1 MTPPETAP
9 KLTKVYRLDSIPL
22 GKAVYTEEGY
32 LRDRPILT
40 STGIFEYRNPD
51 GTIRRELRLP
61 EEVFAPESLK
71 SYLGKPI
78 IITHD
83 AGLITKDN
91 VHDEGVGT
99 ILSEGIRDGN
109 DVRAEIIIHDTDE
122 MKKSG
127 LKELSLGYNLDL
139 DKTPGVFEGQPYD
152 AIQRNI
158 SINHLALVLE
168 ARAGDQARLNI
179 DSRDRKKKEGVTS
192 MKKTQTKTRTDG
204 VLSPE
209 DLNKAIAEFKARR
222 AQRIAAKDADP
233 NPAPAAPNDDPT
245 PKGDEDTVIA
255 PAGEAPAEGPE
266 AVVEAVKANRD
277 RRDAEGDPQDKEAAM
292 GIIAQQDGDI
302 DLLFDIIDTLLAKH
316 DFASATSDGCG
327 KGDSD
332 DKACDGEGEGA
343 SAAKPNAAPAEDP
356 KADSD
361 EDVIPNAT
369 PADVPSTVNA
379 DSVDAI
385 VRQRIQLGMIGQTL
399 NMDGLET
406 MPILA
411 AKKAVIQAVRPGI
424 RLDGKSEAYIDA
436 AFDCAVADAK
446 ASAHKGTSYQKQQ
459 MFNQDSAR
467 LKDDGQS
474 ATARRQAM
482 IARQQK
488 KEEK

>member
-1 MTPPETAP
+1 MTSPSATP

-71 SYLGKPI
+71 SYKGKPI

-91 VHDEGVGT
+91 VHQEGVGT
-99 ILSEGIRDGN
+99 ILSEGEQDGN
-109 DVRAEIIIHDTDE
+109 DVRADIIIHDTDE
-122 MKKSG
+122 MKRSG

-139 DKTPGVFEGQPYD
+139 DETPGVWEGKPYD
-152 AIQRNI
+152 AVQRNI

-179 DSRDRKKKEGVTS
+179 DGRDSKKKEGVTS
-192 MKKTQTKTRTDG
+192 MKKTQQKARADG

-222 AQRIAAKDADP
+222 AQRLAAKDAEA
-233 NPAPAAPNDDPT
+233 NPAPAAPAAPETHPT
-245 PKGDEDTVIA
+245 PKGDEETVIA
-255 PAGEAPAEGPE
+255 PAGETPAEGPE
-266 AVVEAVKANRD
+266 AAVEAVKANRD

-302 DLLFDIIDTLLAKH
+302 DLLFDIIDTLLAER
-316 DFASATSDGCG
+316 DFASAVSDGCG
-327 KGDSD
+327 KGDGD
-332 DKACDGEGEGA
+332 GETCDGDGDGTPA
-343 SAAKPNAAPAEDP
+343 TPAEES
-356 KADSD
+356 KADGD
-361 EDVIPNAT
+361 NDTIPNAT
-369 PADVPSTVNA
+369 PADVPPTMNA
-379 DSVDAI
+379 DSIDAI
-385 VRQRIQLGMIGQTL
+385 VRQRIQLGMIGQSL
-399 NMDGLET
+399 HMDGLEA
-406 MPILA
+406 MPILE

-424 RLDGKSEAYIDA
+424 RLDGKSVAYIDA
-436 AFDCAVADAK
+436 AFDCAVVDAK
-446 ASAHKGTSYQKQQ
+446 ASTSKGVSYQKHQ
-459 MFNQDSAR
+459 MFNRDSAQP
-467 LKDDGQS
+467 KDDGQS

-482 IARQQK
+482 IDRQQK